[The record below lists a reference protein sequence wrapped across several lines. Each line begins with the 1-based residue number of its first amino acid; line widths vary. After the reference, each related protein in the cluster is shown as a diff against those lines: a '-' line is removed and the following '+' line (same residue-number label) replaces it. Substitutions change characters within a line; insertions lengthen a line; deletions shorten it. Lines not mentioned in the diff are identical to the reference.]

1 MQKELYKKVLVND
14 FDTVRVGSQHERST
28 LMNLLVQLRKVAGH
42 PYLFDGVEDRK
53 LDPMGEHVIT
63 VAAVVCAEA

>member
-1 MQKELYKKVLVND
+1 MNS
-14 FDTVRVGSQHERST
+14 RGERSA

-42 PYLFDGVEDRK
+42 PYLFDGVEDRS

-63 VAAVVCAEA
+63 VGVGW

>member
-1 MQKELYKKVLVND
+1 
-14 FDTVRVGSQHERST
+14 
-28 LMNLLVQLRKVAGH
+28 MNLLVQLRKVAGH

-53 LDPMGEHVIT
+53 LDPMEEHVIT

>member
-1 MQKELYKKVLVND
+1 
-14 FDTVRVGSQHERST
+14 
-28 LMNLLVQLRKVAGH
+28 MNLLIQLRKVAGH

-63 VAAVVCAEA
+63 VTTAVRAEA